1 MKEKGNSMSRNRIG
15 LATTVLTGVLVA
27 GCSPNGASTEA
38 QDGLSHDSDR
48 TTDTESTARE
58 APVQNHPDHNF
69 EFADWVPERGPT
81 DRHAPGFELFNLCD
95 EAPDEVWEKAG
106 LHFHPELSETTD
118 LGTHIT
124 CFRGMSADRY
134 ESYPTGEAGN
144 LAITVDDYS
153 KAELEEDRELLDIS
167 IESKLPGV
175 HFRELIDSNECTA
188 GIETVSGRINVGD
201 SGKDRGLSMQE
212 SCELALDYL
221 ETILLK

>member
-1 MKEKGNSMSRNRIG
+1 MSWNRIG
-15 LATTVLTGVLVA
+15 LATTVLTGVFVA
-27 GCSPNGASTEA
+27 GCSPNNASTDA
-38 QDGLSHDSDR
+38 QGGLSHDSDK
-48 TTDTESTARE
+48 TAETGSAARE
-58 APVQNHPDHNF
+58 DSAQNSSGNV

-153 KAELEEDRELLDIS
+153 KAELEEDREILDIP

-188 GIETVSGRINVGD
+188 GLETVSGRINVGD

-212 SCELALDYL
+212 SCKLALDYL
-221 ETILLK
+221 EIILLK

>member
-1 MKEKGNSMSRNRIG
+1 MSWNRIG
-15 LATTVLTGVLVA
+15 LATTVLTGVFVA
-27 GCSPNGASTEA
+27 GCSPNSASTDA
-38 QDGLSHDSDR
+38 QGGLSHDSDK
-48 TTDTESTARE
+48 TAETGSAARE
-58 APVQNHPDHNF
+58 DSAQNSSGNV

-106 LHFHPELSETTD
+106 LHFNPELSETND

-153 KAELEEDRELLDIS
+153 KAELEEDREILDIP

-188 GIETVSGRINVGD
+188 GLETVSGRINVGD

-212 SCELALDYL
+212 SCKLALDYL
-221 ETILLK
+221 EIILLK

>member
-1 MKEKGNSMSRNRIG
+1 MSWNRIG

-27 GCSPNGASTEA
+27 GCSPNGASTDA
-38 QDGLSHDSDR
+38 QDELSHDSEK
-48 TTDTESTARE
+48 TADTGSAAQEDSAKNSSDN
-58 APVQNHPDHNF
+58 V

-153 KAELEEDRELLDIS
+153 KAELEEDREILDIS

-188 GIETVSGRINVGD
+188 GLETVSGRINIGD

-212 SCELALDYL
+212 SCKLALDYL
-221 ETILLK
+221 EIILLK

>member
-1 MKEKGNSMSRNRIG
+1 MSWNRIG
-15 LATTVLTGVLVA
+15 LATTVLTGVFVA
-27 GCSPNGASTEA
+27 GCSPNSASTDA
-38 QDGLSHDSDR
+38 QGGLSHDSDK
-48 TTDTESTARE
+48 TAETGSAARE
-58 APVQNHPDHNF
+58 YSAQNSSGNV

-153 KAELEEDRELLDIS
+153 KAELEEDREILDIP

-188 GIETVSGRINVGD
+188 GLETVSGRINVGD

-212 SCELALDYL
+212 SCKLALDYL
-221 ETILLK
+221 EIILLK

>member
-1 MKEKGNSMSRNRIG
+1 MKEKGNSMSWNRIG
-15 LATTVLTGVLVA
+15 LATTVLTGVFVA
-27 GCSPNGASTEA
+27 GCSPNSASTDA
-38 QDGLSHDSDR
+38 QGGLSHDSDK
-48 TTDTESTARE
+48 TAETGSAARE
-58 APVQNHPDHNF
+58 DSAQNSSGNV

-153 KAELEEDRELLDIS
+153 KAELEEDREILDIP

-188 GIETVSGRINVGD
+188 GLETVSGRINVGD

-212 SCELALDYL
+212 SCKLALDYL
-221 ETILLK
+221 EIILLK

>member
-1 MKEKGNSMSRNRIG
+1 MSWNRIG

-27 GCSPNGASTEA
+27 GCSPNSASTNT
-38 QDGLSHDSDR
+38 QDELSHDSDK
-48 TTDTESTARE
+48 TADTGSAARE
-58 APVQNHPDHNF
+58 DSAQNSSEQNV

-153 KAELEEDRELLDIS
+153 KAELEEDREILDTT

-188 GIETVSGRINVGD
+188 GIETVSGRINIGD

-212 SCELALDYL
+212 SCKLALDYL
-221 ETILLK
+221 EIILLK

>member
-1 MKEKGNSMSRNRIG
+1 MSWNRIG

-27 GCSPNGASTEA
+27 GCSPNGASTDA
-38 QDGLSHDSDR
+38 QDALSHDSEK
-48 TTDTESTARE
+48 TADTGAAARE
-58 APVQNHPDHNF
+58 DSAQNSSDNI

-153 KAELEEDRELLDIS
+153 KAELEEDREILDIP

-188 GIETVSGRINVGD
+188 GLETVSGRINVGD

-212 SCELALDYL
+212 SCKLALDYL
-221 ETILLK
+221 EIILLK

>member
-1 MKEKGNSMSRNRIG
+1 MSRNRIG

-48 TTDTESTARE
+48 TTDTESIARE
-58 APVQNHPDHNF
+58 APIQNHPDHNF

-106 LHFHPELSETTD
+106 LHFHPELSETKNY
-118 LGTHIT
+118 GAHIT
-124 CFRGMSADRY
+124 CYLGMSDNLK
-134 ESYPTGEAGN
+134 ESYSRGEAGS
-144 LAITVDDYS
+144 LGVTVDHYS
-153 KAELEEDRELLDIS
+153 MTELQENGKLLNVSLESEL
-167 IESKLPGV
+167 PRV
-175 HFRELIDSNECTA
+175 HFIELKDSDECTA
-188 GIETVSGRINVGD
+188 GIETVSGRITVGD
-201 SGKDRGLSMQE
+201 DGKLRGLSTQE
-212 SCELALDYL
+212 SCQVALDYL

>member
-1 MKEKGNSMSRNRIG
+1 MSWNRIG
-15 LATTVLTGVLVA
+15 LATTVLTGVFVA
-27 GCSPNGASTEA
+27 GCSPNSASTDA
-38 QDGLSHDSDR
+38 QGGLSHDSDK
-48 TTDTESTARE
+48 TAETGSAARE
-58 APVQNHPDHNF
+58 DSAQNSSGNV

-153 KAELEEDRELLDIS
+153 KAELEEDREILDIP

-188 GIETVSGRINVGD
+188 GLETVSGRINVGD

-212 SCELALDYL
+212 SCKLALDYL
-221 ETILLK
+221 EIILLK

>member
-1 MKEKGNSMSRNRIG
+1 MKEKGNSMSWNRIG

-27 GCSPNGASTEA
+27 GCSPNSASTNT
-38 QDGLSHDSDR
+38 QDELSHDSDK
-48 TTDTESTARE
+48 TADTGSAARE
-58 APVQNHPDHNF
+58 DSAQNSSEQNV

-153 KAELEEDRELLDIS
+153 KAELEEDREILDTT

-188 GIETVSGRINVGD
+188 GIETVSGRINIGD

-212 SCELALDYL
+212 SCKLALDYL
-221 ETILLK
+221 EIILLK